1 MSTLLL
7 YCDMFRNKLF
17 VLSSG
22 ILDLQYRP
30 LVVIC
35 IVFAAMLVAS
45 SVTCILLYRALR
57 SSETE
62 KIRYMG
68 NISMLKVKL
77 EDLSAEY
84 AANEA
89 RAAVVERLGVLDM
102 YAVSI
107 ISTKFSESDA
117 YACLNTMMSDVN
129 GFLESTRQ
137 CFQFVRP
144 RFMDYLSGQG
154 LTERE
159 TGICCLYCM
168 GLNGSEILGYLNLPS
183 FYNVSASIRRK
194 LNVVRKINLDTY
206 LREKMREFDSV
217 AFNIDIVSLMGV
229 KWLYDSVLRGNNLF

>member
-45 SVTCILLYRALR
+45 SVTCIRLYRALR

-62 KIRYMG
+62 KIRYMS

-229 KWLYDSVLRGNNLF
+229 K

>member
-45 SVTCILLYRALR
+45 SVTCIRLYRALR

-229 KWLYDSVLRGNNLF
+229 K

>member
-45 SVTCILLYRALR
+45 SVTCIRLYRALR

-62 KIRYMG
+62 KIRYMS

-129 GFLESTRQ
+129 GFWSQ
-137 CFQFVRP
+137 P
-144 RFMDYLSGQG
+144 
-154 LTERE
+154 
-159 TGICCLYCM
+159 
-168 GLNGSEILGYLNLPS
+168 
-183 FYNVSASIRRK
+183 
-194 LNVVRKINLDTY
+194 
-206 LREKMREFDSV
+206 DSV
-217 AFNIDIVSLMGV
+217 SSLFGR
-229 KWLYDSVLRGNNLF
+229 VLWTIYPDKG

>member
-45 SVTCILLYRALR
+45 SVTCIRLYRALR
-57 SSETE
+57 SSETG

-89 RAAVVERLGVLDM
+89 RAAVVERLGVLGM

-229 KWLYDSVLRGNNLF
+229 K